1 MDPAISVLLE
11 VTSLLDQLEIR
22 YVLVGSLASSIHGL
36 YRSTADIDILADVKS
51 AQVLPLLEK
60 MQSSFYV
67 DEKTMRE
74 AVTEQ
79 RSFNAIHL
87 DSVFKVDI
95 FIPKH
100 DEFAQAQL
108 GRRQLRKL
116 PESESEVYIAT
127 AEDTILAKL
136 KWYRAG
142 NEIST
147 SQWNDV
153 LGILGSNQGID
164 LDYLRLW
171 ADKLGLND
179 LLTRALNDVS

>member
-1 MDPAISVLLE
+1 MDQAISVLLQ
-11 VTSLLDQLEIR
+11 VTALLDQLEIP

-51 AQVLPLLEK
+51 SQVLPLLEK

-67 DEKTMRE
+67 DEKNMRE
-74 AVTEQ
+74 AVTQ
-79 RSFNAIHL
+79 RRSFNAIHL
-87 DSVFKVDI
+87 GSVFKVDI

-108 GRRQLRKL
+108 QRRELRKI

-127 AEDTILAKL
+127 AEDTVLAKL

-142 NEIST
+142 NEVST

-153 LGILGSNQGID
+153 LGILATNKNID
-164 LDYLRLW
+164 LDYLRAW
-171 ADKLGLND
+171 ANKLGLND
-179 LLTRALNDVS
+179 LLTRALTDVS